1 MVKDAKSFRKK
12 FFGPNQTRPESVRV
26 VGVYVGEE
34 EQQIP
39 SENDLSSRRQKHSAT
54 AVNSPKV
61 ADSGKALCFG
71 LDLNTCNRHRQLP
84 ARFPE
89 TSRPA
94 PAN

>member
-1 MVKDAKSFRKK
+1 MRASVFKK
-12 FFGPNQTRPESVRV
+12 REREKGREGNGF
-26 VGVYVGEE
+26 GEE